1 MRYRGT
7 FIRIF
12 LVAAFLLNNT
22 RITMVSAANLA
33 AFSSY
38 GGELMNM
45 DPSYWDLT
53 TINLADSTLTATDSN
68 GSASFVVD
76 VSSIASAIDRGNLE
90 IAFSANASIANEP
103 GELDLASI
111 TIGFGAASTT
121 PDSTV
126 VLDRGTD
133 SPGMALPL
141 SSSAA
146 IPTGTRYLFIQPA
159 NSMVGSTSLTV
170 FSSFTLQIND
180 ADKPILEYSAS
191 TTAWT
196 NANVS
201 ITLTAAD
208 LKSGVEGIYNA
219 SESQVSA
226 TSTYSFDATDNG
238 SWTFTAKD
246 IAGNVSDVLTV
257 NVTNID
263 RTAPAAPTLTPD
275 TTAWSKAA
283 VGFTLSEVTAGSG
296 EAPVSRQFRV
306 NGGEWQTYVEPASVN
321 LEGEVTLDGRTLDE
335 AGNAS
340 DPVSATL
347 KMDFSVPTISLSG
360 DSHAQPAGGATIT
373 ATIADSVSGVAQTK
387 YTSGSQTV
395 EYFASAGTEFIGS
408 TFDVVSGGIYTVY
421 AVDNAG
427 NAAVSEITVNTYPTL
442 GSVTDQTLTEDSSAN
457 VTFAVGD
464 NETIAGDL
472 VVAASAAD
480 SVLLPSLS
488 PVNTAGSVSLDLIPA
503 ANQSGS
509 TVVTVTVTDGG
520 SLVTSVNF
528 NVTVSAVNDA
538 PVAQNDTVVTSEDTP
553 IDFDVLT
560 NDTDVDSGDAKIITS
575 VDGVTTGEVQIIN
588 SGTQLR
594 FIPAADW
601 HESTSFSY
609 TMQDSAGLTSSAT
622 VNVSANP
629 VNDAPVITAVEDQT
643 IDEDGNTG
651 ALSFTVSDV
660 DGDSVTVTATSDNAG
675 LAPDGRISLASS
687 AGGENSITVTP
698 LANATGTAT
707 ITITANDGL
716 TSSTETF
723 VLTVTAVN
731 DAPVAVDDT
740 GITTDEDASIE
751 ISVLA
756 NDSDAES
763 ETLTVTAASD
773 PANGSVEITS
783 LNTKVTYTP
792 DANFSG
798 TDSFT
803 YTVADT
809 NGNFNTAT
817 VSLTVSS
824 LPDAPIA
831 NDDTVATDEDTPITV
846 YSLVN
851 DSDPDND
858 SFKITSVTG
867 VANGTIAELPL
878 DGQSFTYTPNL
889 NSIQSETLTYTITDA
904 TDRTATATVTINIT
918 PVNDAPVAQNDTT
931 STDEDTAVVIS
942 VLTNDS
948 DVDAGDT
955 LTITAYDG
963 LTTGSVEIINS
974 NTQLRFTPAA
984 NWHDSTTF
992 TYAIRDAAGLTSS
1005 ASVTVSASS
1014 INDAPV
1020 ITTIEDQTI
1029 AEDGATTELAFSA
1042 TDVDGD
1048 VLTVTTASDNAV
1060 LVPESG
1066 ISLESASGGS
1076 NSITVTP
1083 AANANGTATIT
1094 LTADDG
1100 FTTTT
1105 ESFLLTVTAAND
1117 APLAVDDTGITTN
1130 EDTAVEISVLTNDS
1144 DIESEDLTVTAV
1156 GTATHGTLTITSLNK
1171 KVTYT
1176 PASNY
1181 NGSDAFTYT
1190 VTDASGASSTA
1201 NVSLTVTSVN
1211 DAPSAKAD
1219 SATLNEDVVTT
1230 INVLANDTDVDL
1242 TTNPAYETQTLVS
1255 VGSPSHGTA
1264 TVVSNQAQYTPA
1276 ANYFGSDS
1284 FTYTM
1289 RDTDG
1294 VESSATVTLTVN
1306 TVNDY
1311 PTFAN
1316 LNGSYTV
1323 NEDES
1328 LTFHFDISDVETTT
1342 ESLMLQVVS
1351 QNQTK
1356 VSDSDLTLGGLGDAS
1371 TDTTLTITPNA
1382 NENQSVTIKLTLGD
1396 GFVTTVQ
1403 SFTLNITPVND
1414 APVAVADS
1422 YSFTED
1428 NSIVIDM
1435 DDLVG
1440 NDTDIDNDTLTYVE
1454 VVADSLTAGTL
1465 TVLDADAHTFTFT
1478 PPANFDDSVT
1488 FQYVMTD
1495 GTVQRTGT
1503 VTLSASAINDA
1514 PTLTLDA
1521 GNPTNFDEDTSAVLN
1536 FTIADYETAISLLA
1550 VQAGS
1555 SNSDIIPP
1563 DHIVITRN
1571 GDGTCTMTLTPSADQ
1586 NGAVTITLSVS
1597 DGVILVEKEINL
1609 TVNPIQDAPVAA
1621 ADSITVET
1629 AGSITFSPMDNDYDV
1644 DGDTIAIQSYDDSST
1659 TGTVV
1664 DNSNG
1669 TFTYTAASG
1678 MTGSDSFTYTI
1689 NDGNAHTAT
1698 ATVTVTVTGDN
1709 NPPEITGIANQFIN
1723 EDNATGSLA
1732 FSVSDPDTGSGL
1744 TVSKA
1749 SDNTTLIPADNIV
1762 IASTGTNQ
1770 YTVMVTPV
1778 ANKSGTAVITLTV
1791 TDEDLATDSMSFT
1804 VTVYPINDA
1813 PDAVADGVTTSEDTS
1828 VVFSAASLL
1837 SNDIDV
1843 DEGATLQIT
1852 KVTDPAHGRLSYSA
1866 STKNYT
1872 YIPDGNYNGSDSF
1885 VYTMTDGETT
1895 DTATVTI
1902 TITAVND
1909 TPVAYSNW
1917 VTVAATLGQSINLD
1931 VRTNDYDIET
1941 ADANLM
1947 VTILTSPAYGTAVV
1961 ETNGTVTYTRSASTN
1976 AADWSDSFTYNVQDD
1991 NDPAATSNTATVY
2004 IDDYWGPSIYGN
2016 DQSVGMNEDTS
2027 TAITLSIADGYGSG
2041 YTVSF
2046 PEPTLGSITDADPTD
2061 QYITYVPDEDVYGS
2075 ETIVYTVTSNYT
2087 GNPTD
2092 TVNLYITI
2100 YPIND
2105 APEITPTLSATTID
2119 EDTSTSTL
2127 HVDISDAETT
2137 DATDLVF
2144 TISSSNSDLVLD
2156 SGIAVTRAAGS
2167 IDFVITPIANR
2178 FGSSTITLL
2187 ASDGVEQT
2195 TQSFTLTVN
2204 PVNDVPVADN
2214 MSVSTNEDNP
2224 LTITVISPNA
2234 DLDGDTLTLTT
2245 PVSPSNGSLTING
2258 DKTITYKPNLN
2269 FNGTD
2274 SFTYQLADAAA
2285 SDTGVVTVTVNPVN
2299 DPPSITNLVYDHTT
2313 LEDTPKT
2320 VTFKVT
2326 DVDNSLSSSN
2336 VTITRGNTTLLPDG
2350 SVVISGTGEDISVV
2364 LTPAA
2369 NLSGSSIQTVTV
2381 TDGTYSA
2388 TQNFNLTVAAV
2399 NDIPVANADT
2409 ASTNEDNSVT
2419 FNVVTNDT
2427 DVEAGT
2433 LTVVSFTNPAHGTI
2447 VNNRDGTLTYS
2458 PSSNWN
2464 GTDSFTYTI
2473 ADSNNG
2479 QATATVTMTVNPVND
2494 APNAVTDSA
2503 TIVEDNAVTL
2513 NLLTNDSDVEGS
2525 TLTLTDVSAPSKG
2538 TFVNNGGGSITYTPN
2553 ADQNGLDSFTYTVSD
2568 GELTST
2574 GTVNIQI
2581 TAINDAPRLSSSVER
2596 PWTLYE
2602 DTPTSFPITIVDP
2615 ETPSDN
2621 LVIKI
2626 SSSVQSL
2633 VADTSITLTGTG
2645 QNKYIQ
2651 LTPSLNQFGT
2661 LNLTIDASDGV
2672 NTTTEIYQVDVI
2684 SVNDLPT
2691 ITAISDKTVSEDTP
2705 TSSIS
2710 FTVSDVETAGASLTV
2725 TAATGD
2731 GTLIPAANVVVT
2743 NGSGGSRSVVVTPAA
2758 NQVGSTSV
2766 TLTVHD
2772 ADNGTADEPFT
2783 LTVNAVN
2790 DAPTAVAD
2798 TKSVNEDASVVIDV
2812 LANDTDADLLEE
2824 GDTLTLVST
2833 SGVDN
2838 ATAEFDVDKK
2848 TITFTPAANWNGTET
2863 FTYTMKDAAGVTSS
2877 ASVTVTVNPVNDA
2890 PAAVDDSTTTT
2901 EDNAVAVNV
2910 LTNDTDID
2918 LSREGDNLTIVS
2930 ATDPANGT
2938 AEIATGLKSM
2948 TYTPDANWV
2957 GTDTFEYTITD
2968 QNGAT
2973 STAEVSVVVTAV
2985 NDPPTISDIAD
2996 QSLTEDI
3003 ASAAI
3008 SFTVGDIDTAAGDL
3022 IVTAATTNGT
3032 VIPLGNVT
3040 FGGSGT
3046 DRTVTITPAANK
3058 NTWNSGTSSHDP
3070 VTLTVTVSDGFL
3082 SSSDTFTVTVD
3093 LVNDAPVAVDD
3104 TATTSEDV
3112 NAVINVLTNDSD
3124 VDTANEG
3131 DSIIV
3136 YSTAGVDNGTVEIAG
3151 DGKSLTFKP
3160 AANFYGS
3167 ETFSYT
3173 IHDSQAA
3180 SATASVTVTVNAV
3193 NDDPVISDVSNQ
3205 TIDEDS
3211 TTGALSFTISD
3222 VDNSISCSNVTKSSN
3237 NTTKIP
3243 NANVVIG
3250 GSGTD
3255 CTVTV
3260 TPLANKN
3267 TYGTSAVTITLIISD
3282 GTLSKTDTFTV
3293 TITKV
3298 NDAPVAAADSGSVNE
3313 DNSLSLSVLA
3323 NDTDIDTSNEGD
3335 TLTIYST
3342 ANVDNGTVSIATD
3355 KLSLTFTPTANW
3367 SGTET
3372 FDYTIRDLVNVESTS
3387 TVTVTVNAVN
3397 DAPTISDIPNQ
3408 EITEDVSTGVISFSV
3423 DDIDNDLASLTV
3435 TAATGNGTIVPLS
3448 GIALGGTDGTRTIDV
3463 TPAADHN
3470 TYKDGPVTIT
3480 VTVKDAGNLTASD
3493 TFTLTV
3499 TKVNDAPAAQNDS
3512 YTINEDA
3519 VTEFLVLD
3527 NDLDAD
3533 LDLEG
3538 DTLSIL
3544 STAGVENGSVEL
3556 AGDKES
3562 LIFTPAANWHGVET
3576 FTYTMQDAAGVT
3588 STASVSVTVNAVND
3602 APVAGDDSSEVNE
3615 DGSVV
3620 ISVLDN
3626 DTDIDTGDTL
3636 TIVSA
3641 ADPAHGTV
3649 SIATDKLTLTY
3660 APDADWTGTETFTYT
3675 MQDAAGAQSTA
3686 TVTVEVNPLND
3697 APDAQDDTL
3706 SSEEDQSVSLNVLTN
3721 DLDVDLTTAEGDNL
3735 IILSVSGAAH
3745 GSAVVDPDDF
3755 KSINY
3760 TPDGDWH
3767 GVETLTYVMEDK
3779 EGSSSSATVTLTVTP
3794 VNDAPHAVAD
3804 SASTSEDT
3812 PVEISVLTNDTDVDL
3827 VDGDI
3832 LTIVSASGV
3841 DHGTVTVAED
3851 KKTLTFAPA
3860 ANWSGSEEFTYLMRD
3875 TANSTA
3881 SATVTV
3887 TVSPANDAPIGVDD
3901 TSTTDEDQGVLVN
3914 LTGND
3919 TDVDLTYGDTL
3930 KIASVGVPPHG
3941 TAIVSSDKTS
3951 VQYTPNLNWYGSE
3964 VFSYTVEDAS
3974 GATGTA
3980 TVTIVVAAVNDAPTA
3995 AFDATSTNEDVD
4007 LVVDVLAND
4016 SDVDAGDDLTIDSVS
4031 GVDNATV
4038 TIATDKKSL
4047 TFDPAAD
4054 WNGTETFTYTIK
4066 DSGGLTASANVA
4078 VVVGAVNDTPQAVDD
4093 TASVNED
4100 ASVTINVLNNDTD
4113 VDVATN
4119 ADSLSIKSYA
4129 DLDNGDVSYSTDHK
4143 SLIFTPDANWNGT
4156 EIFSYTVVDSHD
4168 AEDTATV
4175 TITVVPQADSSVAYA
4190 DSASC
4195 AEDGSVSISVLDND
4209 VDIDHIPSEKSL
4221 IVDSVAD
4228 YLHGTVAIASDK
4240 LSVTYTPDPDWNGTE
4255 TFSYTIRDSSANTSS
4270 ALVTVTVSPS
4280 NDPPQAMDDSVT
4292 TDEDVVLVIDVLEND
4307 EDADLLVDEGDN
4319 LLITGTS
4326 GTISGTLSVAADKK
4340 SITYTPPSNWSG
4352 EETFNY
4358 SIKDKND
4365 STSSAKATV
4374 LIEAVDDPP
4383 AITAIADQT
4392 IAEDSSTAEL
4402 SFTIS
4407 DIDSDLGDLTL
4418 TAVTGNSAIVPLDGI
4433 VLGGSGADRMVKVTP
4448 AANMNTSGKS
4458 AVTITLK
4465 ASDGEVIGSK
4475 SFALTITPVND
4486 APVAVADSASMQE
4499 DTTLTIS
4506 PLTNDTDVDL
4516 ANEGDTL
4523 TISGTSGV
4531 NNATAQIINSGTA
4544 ILFTPDAN
4552 WNGTEEFTYT
4562 VKDSA
4567 GAQSSAT
4574 IIVKVSDVAE
4584 TVTPTPTVI
4593 PTFKVTSPAGGE
4605 RYKDG
4610 NAVNVSWTALAASGV
4625 TYKVEFFDGSSWSTL
4640 ASGIAGTSYTH
4651 LLANTRLH
4659 TRSAYYRVVATYATS
4674 KSASAL
4680 SGTITI
4686 DNVAPQDIKVSLTPG
4701 DDPVYEDG
4709 VLTSSSVEIT
4719 AEDGWDLTGISIRL
4733 LDDNEVIVNGGTSAS
4748 AMIDA
4753 PGTHHLQVVAT
4764 DPLGNTAVVGEY
4776 VVNILGDTFSGFVY
4790 TPEPEATSTEE
4801 PEDGVTLEFPEDTD
4815 YSYETVL
4822 VLPDGTE
4829 VEIGDDFTWNATE
4842 DGEYTFV
4849 SSDPQG
4855 NKRIMVII
4863 VTGGKIT
4870 SIEDR
4875 KDSIEEPIDLNP
4887 VPGAESG
4894 AAKATVLHNNSITLP
4909 VSLSVLFL
4917 LLLLLWPN
4925 VKIIYFHLQ
4934 ADGRYRK
4941 RTVWRWMVAPENDA
4955 LKVKVKD
4962 ADGYEIVLSRWLTR
4976 SVRGG
4981 SLTIQPQSFTRAG
4994 ASCEIP
5000 EDARNRFRSK
5010 F

>member
-12 LVAAFLLNNT
+12 LVVAFLFNNT
-22 RITMVSAANLA
+22 RITIVSAANLA

-38 GGELMNM
+38 GSELMTM
-45 DPSYWDLT
+45 DPAYWDLT
-53 TINLADSTLTATDSN
+53 TSTLADGSITVTDSN

-76 VSSIASAIDRGNLE
+76 VSSIAGAIDAGNLD
-90 IAFSANASIANEP
+90 IAFSASASIANEP
-103 GELDLASI
+103 EELDSASI
-111 TIGFGAASTT
+111 TIGFGASSTT

-133 SPGMALPL
+133 SPGTALPL
-141 SSSAA
+141 TSSAA
-146 IPTGTRYLFIQPA
+146 IPTGTRYIFVQPA
-159 NSMVGSTSLTV
+159 NSMVGTTSLTV
-170 FSSFTLQIND
+170 FSSFSLKIND
-180 ADKPILEYSAS
+180 ADKPTLGYSAS

-219 SESQVSA
+219 SDSQVSA
-226 TSTYSFDATDNG
+226 TSTYSYDAADNG

-257 NVTNID
+257 SVSNID
-263 RTAPAAPTLTPD
+263 RAAPAAPTLTPE

-283 VGFTLSEVTAGSG
+283 VGFTLSEVTAGAG

-306 NGGEWQTYVEPASVN
+306 NGGEWQAYSEPASVN

-335 AGNAS
+335 AGNFS

-347 KMDFSVPTISLSG
+347 KLDFSVPTISLAG
-360 DSHAQPAGGATIT
+360 DSHPQPAGGATIT
-373 ATIADSVSGVAQTK
+373 ATVADSVSGVALTK
-387 YTSGSQTV
+387 YASGSQTV
-395 EYFASAGTEFIGS
+395 ESFASAGTEFTGS
-408 TFDVVSGGIYTVY
+408 TFDVAGGGTYTIY

-442 GSVTDQTLTEDSSAN
+442 GAVVDQSFAEDSSAN

-464 NETIAGDL
+464 NETSAGDL
-472 VVAASAAD
+472 VVAASADD
-480 SVLLPSLS
+480 SVLFPSLS

-503 ANQSGS
+503 ADQSGS

-520 SLVTSVNF
+520 SLVTSENF
-528 NVTVSAVNDA
+528 NVTVSSVNDA
-538 PVAQNDTVVTSEDTP
+538 PVAQNDTVVTDEDVTKE
-553 IDFDVLT
+553 FDVLG
-560 NDTDVDSGDAKIITS
+560 NDTDVDSGDTKTIIS

-601 HESTSFSY
+601 HDSTSFTY
-609 TMQDSAGLTSSAT
+609 TMQDSSGLSSSAT
-622 VNVSANP
+622 VTISANP
-629 VNDAPVITAVEDQT
+629 LNDAPVITAVEDQT
-643 IDEDGNTG
+643 IDEDGTTG
-651 ALSFTVSDV
+651 ALSFTVTDI
-660 DGDSVTVTATSDNAG
+660 DGDSVTVTAASDNAS
-675 LAPDGRISLASS
+675 LVTDERINLASS
-687 AGGENSITVTP
+687 TEGENTISVTP

-707 ITITANDGL
+707 ITITANDGS
-716 TSSTETF
+716 TSSSETF
-723 VLTVTAVN
+723 LLTVTDVN
-731 DAPVAVDDT
+731 DPPNAVDDS
-740 GITTDEDASIE
+740 GITTDEDTAVE

-756 NDSDAES
+756 NDSDAEG
-763 ETLTVTAASD
+763 ETMTVTAASD
-773 PANGSVEITS
+773 PANGSVAITS

-792 DANFSG
+792 DPNFSG

-809 NGNFNTAT
+809 NGNFSTAT
-817 VSLTVSS
+817 VSLTVSG

-846 YSLVN
+846 SPLAN

-867 VANGTIAELPL
+867 EANGTIAELPL
-878 DGQSFTYTPNL
+878 DGLSFTYTPDL
-889 NSIQSETLTYTITDA
+889 NSVQSETLTYTITDA
-904 TDRTATATVTINIT
+904 TDRTDTATVTININT
-918 PVNDAPVAQNDTT
+918 VNDGPVAQNDMA
-931 STDEDTAVVIS
+931 STDEDTAVVIN
-942 VLTNDS
+942 VLTNDT

-955 LTITAYDG
+955 LTITAYDS
-963 LTTGSVEIINS
+963 LTTGTVEIINGD
-974 NTQLRFTPAA
+974 TQLRFTPAA

-1005 ASVTVSASS
+1005 ASVTVSVNSV
-1014 INDAPV
+1014 NDTPV
-1020 ITTIEDQTI
+1020 ITAIEDQTI
-1029 AEDGATTELAFSA
+1029 AEDGATTTLAFTVS
-1042 TDVDGD
+1042 DVDGD
-1048 VLTVTTASDNAV
+1048 TLTVTAESDNTS

-1066 ISLESASGGS
+1066 INLESASGGS
-1076 NSITVTP
+1076 NSMTITP
-1083 AANANGTATIT
+1083 AANAYGSATIT
-1094 LTADDG
+1094 ITANDG
-1100 FTTTT
+1100 TITST
-1105 ESFLLTVTAAND
+1105 ETFVVTVTAAND

-1130 EDTAVEISVLTNDS
+1130 EDNAIEISVLANDS
-1144 DIESEDLTVTAV
+1144 DIESEELTVTAV
-1156 GTATHGTLTITSLNK
+1156 GTASHGTLSITSLNK

-1176 PASNY
+1176 PSSNY
-1181 NGSDAFTYT
+1181 NGSDSFTYT
-1190 VTDASGASSTA
+1190 VTDATGASSTA
-1201 NVSLTVTSVN
+1201 NVSLSVTSVN

-1219 SATLNEDVVTT
+1219 SVTLNEDVVTT
-1230 INVLANDTDVDL
+1230 IDVLANDTDVDL
-1242 TTNPAYETQTLVS
+1242 TTNPAYETKTLVS
-1255 VGSPSHGTA
+1255 VGSPSHGAA
-1264 TVVSNQAQYTPA
+1264 TIVSNQVQYTPA

-1284 FTYTM
+1284 FTYIM

-1294 VESSATVTLTVN
+1294 VESSATVTLTIS

-1311 PTFAN
+1311 PVFTN
-1316 LNGSYTV
+1316 LDASYTV

-1356 VSDSDLTLGGLGDAS
+1356 ISDSDLVLGGLGDAS
-1371 TDTTLTITPNA
+1371 TDTTLTVTPNA
-1382 NENQSVTIKLTLGD
+1382 NENQNVTIKLTLGD

-1422 YSFTED
+1422 YTFTED

-1435 DDLVG
+1435 DDLVS
-1440 NDTDIDNDTLTYVE
+1440 NDTDIDNDTLTFVE
-1454 VVADSLTAGTL
+1454 LVADSLSAGTL
-1465 TVLDADAHTFTFT
+1465 TVLDSGQHTYTFT
-1478 PPANFDDSVT
+1478 PPANFDDSAT

-1495 GTVQRTGT
+1495 GTVQKTGT

-1514 PTLTLDA
+1514 PTLTLDG
-1521 GNPTNFDEDTSAVLN
+1521 GNPTNFNEDTSAVLA
-1536 FTIADYETAISLLA
+1536 FTIADYETAASLLA

-1555 SNSDIIPP
+1555 SNSDIISP
-1563 DHIVITRN
+1563 DHIEISRN
-1571 GDGTCTMTLTPSADQ
+1571 ADGTCTMTLTPSADQ

-1597 DGVILVEKEINL
+1597 DGVILVEREINL
-1609 TVNPIQDAPVAA
+1609 TVNAIQDAPVAS
-1621 ADSITVET
+1621 ADALTVAS
-1629 AGSITFSPMDNDYDV
+1629 AGSITFSPMENDYDV
-1644 DGDTIAIQSYDDSST
+1644 DGDTIVIQSYNDAGT
-1659 TGTVV
+1659 AGTVTNNG
-1664 DNSNG
+1664 DG
-1669 TFTYTAASG
+1669 TFTYTATSG
-1678 MTGSDSFTYTI
+1678 TGSDTFTYTI
-1689 NDGNAHTAT
+1689 NDGNSHTAT
-1698 ATVTVTVTGDN
+1698 ATVTVTITGDN
-1709 NPPEITGIANQFIN
+1709 NPPTITGIANQFLN
-1723 EDNATGSLA
+1723 EDNATGDLA
-1732 FSVSDPDTGSGL
+1732 FSITDPDLGSTL
-1744 TVSKA
+1744 TVTKS
-1749 SDNTTLIPADNIV
+1749 SDNTTLVPNDNIV
-1762 IASTGTNQ
+1762 ITGTGLNR
-1770 YTVMVTPV
+1770 TVKVTPA
-1778 ANKSGTAVITLTV
+1778 ANKSGSAVITLTV
-1791 TDEDLATDSMSFT
+1791 SDEDLASASTSFT
-1804 VTVYPINDA
+1804 VTVYPINDL
-1813 PDAVADGVTTSEDTS
+1813 PEAVDDSVSTSEDTN

-1837 SNDIDV
+1837 SNDVDV
-1843 DEGATLQIT
+1843 DEGTTLQIT
-1852 KVTDPAHGRLSYSA
+1852 KVTDPAHGRLSYSV
-1866 STKNYT
+1866 STQNYT
-1872 YIPDGNYNGSDSF
+1872 YDPDGNYNGSDSF
-1885 VYTMTDGETT
+1885 IYTMTDGETT

-1902 TITAVND
+1902 TLTAVND

-1941 ADANLM
+1941 ADSNLT
-1947 VTILTSPAYGTAVV
+1947 VTLLTSPAYGTAVV
-1961 ETNGTVTYTRSASTN
+1961 ESNGTVTYTRSESTN
-1976 AADWSDSFTYNVQDD
+1976 AADWSDSFTYNVKDD

-2046 PEPTLGSITDADPTD
+2046 PDPVYGSITDTDPTD
-2061 QYITYVPDEDVYGS
+2061 AYITYVPDEDAYGS

-2105 APEITPTLSATTID
+2105 APEIAPTLSATTID

-2137 DATDLVF
+2137 DPTDLVF
-2144 TISSSNSDLVLD
+2144 TIASSNSNLVID
-2156 SGIAVTRAAGS
+2156 SGIAVTRTAGS

-2178 FGSSTITLL
+2178 SGSSTITLL
-2187 ASDGVEQT
+2187 ASDGIEQT

-2204 PVNDVPVADN
+2204 PINDVPVADD
-2214 MSVSTNEDNP
+2214 VTVTTNEDSP
-2224 LTITVISPNA
+2224 LAITVISPNA

-2245 PVSPSNGSLTING
+2245 PVSATHGTLTIND

-2269 FNGTD
+2269 FNGSD
-2274 SFTYQLADAAA
+2274 SFTYKLEDAT
-2285 SDTGVVTVTVNPVN
+2285 SFDTGVVSITVNPVN
-2299 DPPSITNLVYDHTT
+2299 DPPSISNLVYEQST
-2313 LEDTPKT
+2313 LEDTPKD
-2320 VTFKVT
+2320 VTFKIT
-2326 DVDNSLSSSN
+2326 DVDNTLSSAN
-2336 VTITRGNTTLLPDG
+2336 VTITRGNTTLLPEG
-2350 SVVISGTGEDISVV
+2350 SVVLSGSGEDITATLS
-2364 LTPAA
+2364 PAA
-2369 NLSGSSIQTVTV
+2369 NLSGTSLQTVTV
-2381 TDGTYSA
+2381 SDGMYSV

-2399 NDIPVANADT
+2399 NDIPVANADAAT
-2409 ASTNEDNSVT
+2409 TNEDTSTT
-2419 FNVVTNDT
+2419 FNVVSNDT

-2433 LTVVSFTNPAHGTI
+2433 LTVVSFTNPAHGTV
-2447 VNNRDGTLTYS
+2447 VNNRNGTLTYS
-2458 PSSNWN
+2458 PSTNWN
-2464 GTDSFTYTI
+2464 GTDQFTYTI
-2473 ADSNNG
+2473 ADVNNG

-2494 APNAVTDSA
+2494 APNAVTDSV
-2503 TIVEDNAVTL
+2503 TIIEDNSTTL
-2513 NLLTNDSDVEGS
+2513 NLLANDSDVEGS
-2525 TLTLTDVSAPSKG
+2525 TLTLTGVSAPTKG
-2538 TFVNNGGGSITYTPN
+2538 TFVNNGDGSITYTPN
-2553 ADQNGLDSFTYTVSD
+2553 ADQNGLDTFTYTVSD
-2568 GELTST
+2568 GDLTST
-2574 GTVNIQI
+2574 GTINIQI
-2581 TAINDAPRLSSSVER
+2581 TAVNDAPRLSSSVER

-2633 VADTSITLTGTG
+2633 VPDTSITLTGSG
-2645 QNKYIQ
+2645 QNKFIQ

-2672 NTTTEIYQVDVI
+2672 NTTTEVYQVDVL

-2691 ITAISDKTVSEDTP
+2691 ITAISDKTVNEDTP

-2710 FTVSDVETAGASLTV
+2710 FTVSDIETAAASLTV

-2731 GTLIPAANVVVT
+2731 GILAPAGNVVVT
-2743 NGSGGSRSVVVTPAA
+2743 NGSGGSRSVVVTPAS
-2758 NQVGSTSV
+2758 NQVGSTTV

-2772 ADNGTADEPFT
+2772 ADGGTADEPFT
-2783 LTVNAVN
+2783 LTVNSVN

-2798 TKSVNEDASVVIDV
+2798 TATVNEDQSVVISV
-2812 LANDTDADLLEE
+2812 LTNDLDPDLSEE
-2824 GDTLTLVST
+2824 GDTLALVST
-2833 SGVDN
+2833 TGVNN

-2848 TITFTPAANWNGTET
+2848 TITFTPAANWNGSET
-2863 FTYTMKDAAGVTSS
+2863 FSYTMKDATGVTSS
-2877 ASVTVTVNPVNDA
+2877 ASVTVTVNAVNDA
-2890 PAAVDDSTTTT
+2890 PAAVDDSTTTA
-2901 EDNAVAVNV
+2901 EDNAVTVNV

-2918 LSREGDNLTIVS
+2918 LAREGDDLTIVS
-2930 ATDPANGT
+2930 VTDPVNGT
-2938 AEIATGLKSM
+2938 AEIVTGLKSI
-2948 TYTPDANWV
+2948 TYTPEANWV

-2973 STAEVSVVVTAV
+2973 ATAEVTVVVTAV
-2985 NDPPTISDIAD
+2985 NDPPTISDISD
-2996 QSLTEDI
+2996 QALTEDI
-3003 ASAAI
+3003 ASGSI

-3032 VIPLGNVT
+3032 VIPESNIS

-3058 NTWNSGTSSHDP
+3058 NTWNSGTTSHDP

-3082 SSSDTFTVTVD
+3082 SSSDTFNVTVD
-3093 LVNDAPVAVDD
+3093 PVNDTPVAQND
-3104 TATTSEDV
+3104 TATTSEDINV
-3112 NAVINVLTNDSD
+3112 VVNVLTNDSD
-3124 VDTANEG
+3124 VDIANEG

-3136 YSTAGVDNGTVEIAG
+3136 YSTSGVDNGTVDIAG

-3173 IHDSQAA
+3173 IHDSVAA

-3193 NDDPVISDVSNQ
+3193 NDAPVISDVTNQ

-3211 TTGALSFTISD
+3211 TTDALSFTISD

-3267 TYGTSAVTITLIISD
+3267 TYNTSAVTITLTISD
-3282 GTLSKTDTFTV
+3282 GTLSRNDTFAV
-3293 TITKV
+3293 TITKI
-3298 NDAPVAAADSGSVNE
+3298 NDAPSASADSGTVNE
-3313 DNSLSLSVLA
+3313 DNSISLSVLA

-3335 TLTIYST
+3335 TLTIFST

-3367 SGTET
+3367 YGTET
-3372 FDYTIRDLVNVESTS
+3372 FDYTIRDLANVESTS
-3387 TVTVTVNAVN
+3387 SVTVTVNPVN
-3397 DAPTISDIPNQ
+3397 DAPSISDIPDQ
-3408 EITEDVSTGVISFSV
+3408 EITEDASTGVIGFTV
-3423 DDIDNDLASLTV
+3423 NDIDNDLASLTV
-3435 TAATGNGTIVPLS
+3435 TAATSNGTIVPLS
-3448 GIALGGTDGTRTIDV
+3448 GITLGGTDGNRTINV
-3463 TPAADHN
+3463 SPAADQN
-3470 TYKDGPVTIT
+3470 TYTDGPVTIT
-3480 VTVKDAGNLTASD
+3480 VTVEDAGDLTASD

-3499 TKVNDAPAAQNDS
+3499 TKVNDAPTAQNDS

-3519 VTEFLVLD
+3519 VTEFLVLN
-3527 NDLDAD
+3527 NDLDVD
-3533 LDLEG
+3533 LDIEN
-3538 DTLSIL
+3538 DTLTIL
-3544 STAGVENGSVEL
+3544 STAGVENGAVEL

-3562 LIFTPAANWHGVET
+3562 LIFTPTANWYGVEN
-3576 FTYTMQDAAGVT
+3576 FTYTMQDAAGIQ
-3588 STASVSVTVNAVND
+3588 STASVTVTVNAVND
-3602 APVAGDDSSEVNE
+3602 APVAGDDSSTVDE
-3615 DGSVV
+3615 DGSV
-3620 ISVLDN
+3620 SVDVLSN

-3641 ADPAHGTV
+3641 ADPTHGTV
-3649 SIATDKLTLTY
+3649 TVATDKLTLTY
-3660 APDADWTGTETFTYT
+3660 APDANWTGTETFTYT
-3675 MQDAAGAQSTA
+3675 MKDAAGSQSTA
-3686 TVTVEVNPLND
+3686 TVTVNVNPLND
-3697 APDAQDDTL
+3697 SPDAQDDTL
-3706 SSEEDQSVSLNVLTN
+3706 SSTEDQSVNLNVLSN

-3735 IILSVSGAAH
+3735 IILSVSGATH
-3745 GSAVVDPDDF
+3745 GSAVVDPDDS

-3760 TPDGDWH
+3760 TPEGDWH
-3767 GVETLTYVMEDK
+3767 GVETLTYEIEDK
-3779 EGSSSSATVTLTVTP
+3779 GGLKSSATVTLTVNP
-3794 VNDAPHAVAD
+3794 ANDAPVAVVD
-3804 SASTSEDT
+3804 SASTAEDT
-3812 PVEISVLTNDTDVDL
+3812 PVEIDVLSNDTDVDL
-3827 VDGDI
+3827 ADGDV
-3832 LTIVSASGV
+3832 LTIVSSSGV
-3841 DHGTVTVAED
+3841 DHGTVSIATD
-3851 KKTLTFAPA
+3851 NKTLTFTPE
-3860 ANWSGSEEFTYLMRD
+3860 ANWSGSEEFTYIMRD
-3875 TANSTA
+3875 TANSTS

-3887 TVSPANDAPIGVDD
+3887 SVSPVNDAPIGVND
-3901 TSTTDEDQGVLVN
+3901 TASTDEDQSVLVN
-3914 LTGND
+3914 LTDND
-3919 TDVDLTYGDTL
+3919 TDADLPYGDTL
-3930 KIASVGVPPHG
+3930 SISSASVPPHG

-3951 VQYTPNLNWYGSE
+3951 ILYTPNLNWYGTE
-3964 VFSYTVEDAS
+3964 VFSYTVKDSADN
-3974 GATGTA
+3974 TGTA
-3980 TVTIVVAAVNDAPTA
+3980 TITIVVADVNDAPEA
-3995 AFDATSTNEDVD
+3995 AFDSTSTSEDVD
-4007 LVVDVLAND
+4007 VVLDVLAND
-4016 SDVDAGDDLTIDSVS
+4016 TDVDSGDTLTIDSVS
-4031 GVDNATV
+4031 GVQNATV

-4047 TFDPAAD
+4047 TFDPAAN
-4054 WNGTETFTYTIK
+4054 WNGTETFSYTII
-4066 DSGGLTASANVA
+4066 DSGGLTDSANVA
-4078 VVVGAVNDTPQAVDD
+4078 VVVGSVNDAPQATDD

-4100 ASVTINVLNNDTD
+4100 ASVTINVLDNDSD

-4119 ADSLSIKSYA
+4119 ADSLSIKSVA
-4129 DLDNGDVSYSTDHK
+4129 DLDNGDFEYSTDHK
-4143 SLIFTPDANWNGT
+4143 SIIFTPHSNWNGT

-4175 TITVVPQADSSVAYA
+4175 TVTVNPQSDSSVAYA
-4190 DSASC
+4190 DTASC
-4195 AEDGSVSISVLDND
+4195 AEDGSVSIPVLDND
-4209 VDIDHIPSEKSL
+4209 VDVDHIPSEKSL
-4221 IVDSVAD
+4221 IIESVAD
-4228 YLHGTVAIASDK
+4228 YLHGTVTVATDK
-4240 LSVTYTPDPDWNGTE
+4240 LTLTYTPNEDWNGTE
-4255 TFSYTIRDSSANTSS
+4255 TFSYTIRDSSSNTSS

-4280 NDPPQAMDDSVT
+4280 DDLPQAKNDSVS
-4292 TDEDVVLVIDVLEND
+4292 TDEDAVLVIDVLDND

-4319 LLITGTS
+4319 LQITGTS
-4326 GTISGTLSVAADKK
+4326 GTFSGNVSVATDKK
-4340 SITYTPPSNWSG
+4340 SITYTPPANWSG
-4352 EETFNY
+4352 EETFTY
-4358 SIKDKND
+4358 SIKDKSNN
-4365 STSSAKATV
+4365 TSSAQVTV
-4374 LIEAVDDPP
+4374 LIEAVDDAP
-4383 AITAIADQT
+4383 AISAIADQT

-4402 SFTIS
+4402 SFTLS
-4407 DIDSDLGDLTL
+4407 DIDSDLEDLTL
-4418 TAVTGNSAIVPLDGI
+4418 TAVTSNSGIVPSDGI
-4433 VLGGSGADRMVKVTP
+4433 VLGGSGADRTVKVTP
-4448 AANMNTSGKS
+4448 ATNMNTSGKF
-4458 AVTITLK
+4458 AVTITIR

-4486 APVAVADSASMQE
+4486 NPVAVADSASMQE

-4506 PLTNDTDVDL
+4506 PLTNDTDVDQ

-4552 WNGTEEFTYT
+4552 WFGTEEFSYT

-4567 GAQSSAT
+4567 GAQSTAT
-4574 IIVKVSDVAE
+4574 ITVNVSDVAE

-4593 PTFKVTSPAGGE
+4593 PTFKVTSPSGGE

-4610 NAVNVSWTALAASGV
+4610 NAVTITWTALAATGV
-4625 TYKVEFFDGSSWSTL
+4625 TYKLEFYDGSAWSTL
-4640 ASGIAGTSYTH
+4640 ASGIAGTSYSH
-4651 LLANTRLH
+4651 VLSNSRLH

-4674 KSASAL
+4674 KSATAQ
-4680 SGTITI
+4680 SGTIII
-4686 DNVAPQDIKVSLTPG
+4686 DNVAPQDIKVSLKPAE
-4701 DDPVYEDG
+4701 DPTYESG
-4709 VLTSSSVEIT
+4709 LLTSTSVEIT

-4733 LDDNEVIVNGGTSAS
+4733 LDGSTVLVNGGTRAS
-4748 AMIDA
+4748 AKIDTS
-4753 PGTHHLQVVAT
+4753 GTHYLKVVAT
-4764 DPLGNTAVVGEY
+4764 DPLGNSAVVGEY
-4776 VVNILGDTFSGFVY
+4776 TVNIVEDSFSGYVY
-4790 TPEPEATSTEE
+4790 TPEPTASPTKE
-4801 PEDGVTLEFPEDTD
+4801 PEDGITLEVPEDPE
-4815 YSYETVL
+4815 YSYKTVL

-4829 VEIGDDFTWNATE
+4829 VELDDDFSWQATE
-4842 DGEYTFV
+4842 DGEYTFI

-4875 KDSIEEPIDLNP
+4875 KETAEKPVDLIPSPGIETGVNKAIVIQNKSIMLPI
-4887 VPGAESG
+4887 
-4894 AAKATVLHNNSITLP
+4894 SI
-4909 VSLSVLFL
+4909 SVLFL

-4925 VKIIYFHLQ
+4925 VKITYFYKRP
-4934 ADGRYRK
+4934 DGKYRK
-4941 RTVWRWMVAPENDA
+4941 RTIYRWMVAPEDDA

-4981 SLTIQPQSFTRAG
+4981 SLTIRPESYVRAG
-4994 ASCEIP
+4994 GSCEIP